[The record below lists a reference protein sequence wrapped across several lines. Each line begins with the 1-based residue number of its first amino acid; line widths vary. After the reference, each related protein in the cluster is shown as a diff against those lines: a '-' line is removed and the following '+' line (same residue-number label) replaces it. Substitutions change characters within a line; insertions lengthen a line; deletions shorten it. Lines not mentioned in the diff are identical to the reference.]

1 MDNMKTL
8 KRQKAVSGFT
18 LLEIMVVVAIIGL
31 LAAVIV
37 PNVIGQGEAAKVD
50 LTKANMGKIVQ
61 QLDLYKFNNG
71 SYPTTEEGLN
81 GLVERPA
88 SARKWPDGGYLP
100 KVPQDPWNN
109 DYIYLSPGV
118 DGPFDLLSLGADGA
132 EGGEGNDA
140 DINWRDVQ

>member
-1 MDNMKTL
+1 MKN
-8 KRQKAVSGFT
+8 RQRMAGFT

-50 LTKANMGKIVQ
+50 LAKANMGKIVQ

-81 GLVERPA
+81 GLVERPQ
-88 SARKWPDGGYLP
+88 SARKWPEGGYLP
-100 KVPQDPWNN
+100 KVPVDPWNN
-109 DYIYLSPGV
+109 EYVYISPGV
-118 DGPFDLLSLGADGA
+118 DGPFDLFSLGADGA
-132 EGGEGNDA
+132 EGGEGTDA
-140 DINWRDVQ
+140 DINWKDVQ

>member
-1 MDNMKTL
+1 MKA
-8 KRQKAVSGFT
+8 KRAMSGFT

-71 SYPTTEEGLN
+71 SYPTSEEGLN
-81 GLVERPA
+81 GLVERPN

-100 KVPQDPWNN
+100 KVPLDAWNN
-109 DYIYLSPGV
+109 DYVYISPGV
-118 DGPFDLLSLGADGA
+118 EGPFDLLSMGSDGV
-132 EGGEGNDA
+132 EGGEGSDA
-140 DINWRDVQ
+140 DINWREVQ

>member
-1 MDNMKTL
+1 MKTL
-8 KRQKAVSGFT
+8 KRQKTMSGFT

-50 LTKANMGKIVQ
+50 LAKANMGKIVQ
-61 QLDLYKFNNG
+61 QLDMYKFNNG
-71 SYPTTEEGLN
+71 SYPSTEEGLN
-81 GLVERPA
+81 GLVERSA
-88 SARKWPDGGYLP
+88 SAKKWPEGGYLP

-109 DYIYLSPGV
+109 DYVYLSPGV
-118 DGPFDLLSLGADGA
+118 DGPFDLLSLGADGV

>member
-1 MDNMKTL
+1 MKT
-8 KRQKAVSGFT
+8 KGAMSGFT

-37 PNVIGQGEAAKVD
+37 PNVIGQGEGAKVD

-71 SYPTTEEGLN
+71 SYPTSEEGLN
-81 GLVERPA
+81 ALVERPA

-100 KVPQDPWNN
+100 RVPEDAWNN
-109 DYIYLSPGV
+109 DYVYISPGV
-118 DGPFDLLSLGADGA
+118 EGPFDLLSLGADGV
-132 EGGEGNDA
+132 EGGEGTDA
-140 DINWRDVQ
+140 DINWRDIQ

>member
-1 MDNMKTL
+1 MKA
-8 KRQKAVSGFT
+8 KRAMSGFT

-71 SYPTTEEGLN
+71 SYPTSEEGLN
-81 GLVERPA
+81 GLVERPN

-100 KVPQDPWNN
+100 KVPLDAWNN
-109 DYIYLSPGV
+109 DYVYISPGV
-118 DGPFDLLSLGADGA
+118 EGPFDLLSMGADGV
-132 EGGEGNDA
+132 EGGEGSDA
-140 DINWRDVQ
+140 YINWRDVQ

>member
-1 MDNMKTL
+1 MKTL
-8 KRQKAVSGFT
+8 KRKQAVSGFT

-71 SYPTTEEGLN
+71 RYPTTEEGLN

-88 SARKWPDGGYLP
+88 SASKWPEGGYLP
-100 KVPQDPWNN
+100 KVPQDPWKNE
-109 DYIYLSPGV
+109 YIYLSPGV

>member
-1 MDNMKTL
+1 MKTL
-8 KRQKAVSGFT
+8 KHQKAMSGFT

-37 PNVIGQGEAAKVD
+37 PNVIGQGESAKVD

-61 QLDLYKFNNG
+61 QLDMYKFNNG

-88 SARKWPDGGYLP
+88 SARKWPEGGYLS
-100 KVPQDPWNN
+100 KVPEDPWNN
-109 DYIYLSPGV
+109 EYVYLSPGV
-118 DGPFDLLSLGADGA
+118 DGPFDLLSLGADGV

>member
-1 MDNMKTL
+1 MKTL

>member
-1 MDNMKTL
+1 MKA
-8 KRQKAVSGFT
+8 KKAMSGFT

-71 SYPTTEEGLN
+71 SYPSTEEGLN
-81 GLVERPA
+81 GLVERPS

-100 KVPQDPWNN
+100 KVPLDAWNN
-109 DYIYLSPGV
+109 DYVYISPGV
-118 DGPFDLLSLGADGA
+118 EGPFDLLSMGADGV
-132 EGGEGNDA
+132 EGGEGADA
-140 DINWRDVQ
+140 DINWREVQ

>member
-1 MDNMKTL
+1 MKNL

-37 PNVIGQGEAAKVD
+37 PNVIGQGEGAKVD

-88 SARKWPDGGYLP
+88 SARKWPEGGYLP

-109 DYIYLSPGV
+109 DYVYLSPGV

>member
-1 MDNMKTL
+1 MKT
-8 KRQKAVSGFT
+8 QKHRKAMSGFT

-88 SARKWPDGGYLP
+88 SAKKWPEGGYLP

-109 DYIYLSPGV
+109 DYVYLSPGV

>member
-1 MDNMKTL
+1 MKT
-8 KRQKAVSGFT
+8 KGAMSGFT

-71 SYPTTEEGLN
+71 SYPTSEEGLN
-81 GLVERPA
+81 ALVERPE
-88 SARKWPDGGYLP
+88 SARKWPDGGYLS
-100 KVPQDPWNN
+100 KVPQDAWNN
-109 DYIYLSPGV
+109 DYVYLSPGV
-118 DGPFDLLSLGADGA
+118 EGPFDLISMGADGV
-132 EGGEGNDA
+132 EGGEGSDA
-140 DINWRDVQ
+140 DINWRDIQ

>member
-1 MDNMKTL
+1 MKTL
-8 KRQKAVSGFT
+8 KHRKAMSGFT

-88 SARKWPDGGYLP
+88 SAKKWPEGGYLP

-109 DYIYLSPGV
+109 DYVYLSPGV

>member
-1 MDNMKTL
+1 MKT
-8 KRQKAVSGFT
+8 KGAMSGFT

-37 PNVIGQGEAAKVD
+37 PNVIGQGEGAKVD

-71 SYPTTEEGLN
+71 SYPTSEEGLN
-81 GLVERPA
+81 ALVERPA

-100 KVPQDPWNN
+100 RVPEDAWNS
-109 DYIYLSPGV
+109 DYVYISPGV
-118 DGPFDLLSLGADGA
+118 EGPFDLLSLGADGV
-132 EGGEGNDA
+132 EGGEGTDA
-140 DINWRDVQ
+140 DINWRDIQ

>member
-1 MDNMKTL
+1 MKT
-8 KRQKAVSGFT
+8 KRAMSGFT

-71 SYPTTEEGLN
+71 SYPTSEEGLN
-81 GLVERPA
+81 GLVERPN

-100 KVPQDPWNN
+100 KVPLDAWNN
-109 DYIYLSPGV
+109 DYVYISPGV
-118 DGPFDLLSLGADGA
+118 EGPFDLLSMGSDGV
-132 EGGEGNDA
+132 EGGEGSDA
-140 DINWRDVQ
+140 DINWREVQ

>member
-1 MDNMKTL
+1 MKAKGLNSIQT
-8 KRQKAVSGFT
+8 GFT

-71 SYPTTEEGLN
+71 SYPTSEEGLN
-81 GLVERPA
+81 ALVERPA

-100 KVPQDPWNN
+100 KVPEDAWNN
-109 DYIYLSPGV
+109 EYQYISPGV
-118 DGPFDLLSLGADGA
+118 EGPFDLLSLGADGA
-132 EGGEGNDA
+132 EGGEGSDA

>member
-1 MDNMKTL
+1 MKV
-8 KRQKAVSGFT
+8 KRAMSGFT

-71 SYPTTEEGLN
+71 SYPTSEEGLN
-81 GLVERPA
+81 GLVERPN

-100 KVPQDPWNN
+100 KVPLDAWNN
-109 DYIYLSPGV
+109 DYVYISPGV
-118 DGPFDLLSLGADGA
+118 EGPFDLLSMGSDGV
-132 EGGEGNDA
+132 EGGEGSDA
-140 DINWRDVQ
+140 DINWREVQ

>member
-1 MDNMKTL
+1 MKA
-8 KRQKAVSGFT
+8 KRAMSGFT

-71 SYPTTEEGLN
+71 SYPTSEEGLN
-81 GLVERPA
+81 GLVERPN

-100 KVPQDPWNN
+100 KVPQDAWNN
-109 DYIYLSPGV
+109 DYVYISPGV
-118 DGPFDLLSLGADGA
+118 EGPFDLLSMGADGV
-132 EGGEGNDA
+132 EGGEGSDA
-140 DINWRDVQ
+140 DINWREVQ

>member
-1 MDNMKTL
+1 MKA
-8 KRQKAVSGFT
+8 KRAMSGFT

-71 SYPTTEEGLN
+71 SYPTSEEGLN
-81 GLVERPA
+81 GLVERPN

-100 KVPQDPWNN
+100 KVPQDAWNN
-109 DYIYLSPGV
+109 DYVYISPGV
-118 DGPFDLLSLGADGA
+118 DGPFDLLSMDADGV
-132 EGGEGNDA
+132 EGGEGSDA

>member
-1 MDNMKTL
+1 MKA
-8 KRQKAVSGFT
+8 KRAMSGFT

-37 PNVIGQGEAAKVD
+37 PNVIGQGETAKVD

-71 SYPTTEEGLN
+71 SYPTSEEGLN
-81 GLVERPA
+81 GLVERPN

-100 KVPQDPWNN
+100 KVPLDAWNN
-109 DYIYLSPGV
+109 DYVYISPGV
-118 DGPFDLLSLGADGA
+118 EGPFDLLSMGADGV
-132 EGGEGNDA
+132 EGGEGSDA

>member
-1 MDNMKTL
+1 MKTL
-8 KRQKAVSGFT
+8 KQRRAMAGFT

-71 SYPTTEEGLN
+71 KYPTTEEGLN
-81 GLVERPA
+81 GLVERPQ
-88 SARKWPDGGYLP
+88 SATKWPEGGYLP

-109 DYIYLSPGV
+109 DYVYLSPGV

>member
-1 MDNMKTL
+1 M
-8 KRQKAVSGFT
+8 
-18 LLEIMVVVAIIGL
+18 
-31 LAAVIV
+31 IV

-71 SYPTTEEGLN
+71 SYPTSEEGLN
-81 GLVERPA
+81 ALVERPA

-100 KVPQDPWNN
+100 KVPEDAWNN
-109 DYIYLSPGV
+109 PYEYISPGV
-118 DGPFDLLSLGADGA
+118 EGPFDLLSLGADGA
-132 EGGEGNDA
+132 EGGEGSDA

>member
-1 MDNMKTL
+1 MKV
-8 KRQKAVSGFT
+8 KRAMSGFT

-71 SYPTTEEGLN
+71 SYPTSEEGLN
-81 GLVERPA
+81 GLVERPN

-100 KVPQDPWNN
+100 KVPLDAWNN
-109 DYIYLSPGV
+109 DYVYISPGV
-118 DGPFDLLSLGADGA
+118 EGPFDLLSMGADGV
-132 EGGEGNDA
+132 EGGEGSDA

>member
-1 MDNMKTL
+1 MKL
-8 KRQKAVSGFT
+8 RGFKAPQAGFT

-71 SYPTTEEGLN
+71 SYPTSEEGLN
-81 GLVERPA
+81 ALVERPA

-100 KVPQDPWNN
+100 KVPEDAWNN
-109 DYIYLSPGV
+109 PYEYISPGV
-118 DGPFDLLSLGADGA
+118 EGPFDLLSLGADGA
-132 EGGEGNDA
+132 EGGEGSDA
-140 DINWRDVQ
+140 DINWRDIQ

>member
-1 MDNMKTL
+1 MKA
-8 KRQKAVSGFT
+8 KRAMSGFT

-71 SYPTTEEGLN
+71 SYPTSEEGLN
-81 GLVERPA
+81 GLVERPN

-100 KVPQDPWNN
+100 KVPQDAWNN
-109 DYIYLSPGV
+109 DYVYISPGV
-118 DGPFDLLSLGADGA
+118 DGPFDLLSMGADGV
-132 EGGEGNDA
+132 EGGEGSDA